1 VYERRIEIRW
11 ADLDASRNVNN
22 AVYLSYL
29 EEVRT
34 AWVEHA
40 VGDSA
45 TVWDYV
51 LARVEIDYKRE
62 LTLADAAVVASCE
75 LGDVGNSS
83 VRTKERVVTEAGEV
97 AAEAE
102 AVIVARDPETGRSRP
117 ITDAERAGFAR

>member
-11 ADLDASRNVNN
+11 ADLDASRHVNN

-34 AWVEHA
+34 AWVERA
-40 VGDSA
+40 VGDLA
-45 TVWDYV
+45 NVWDYV

-62 LTLADAAVVASCE
+62 LTLADVAVVASCE
-75 LGDVGNSS
+75 LSRLGTSS

-102 AVIVARDPETGRSRP
+102 AVIVARDAETGRSRP
-117 ITDAERAGFAR
+117 ITDAERAGFSR

>member
-11 ADLDASRNVNN
+11 ADLDASRHVNN

-34 AWVEHA
+34 AWLERA
-40 VGDSA
+40 VGDA
-45 TVWDYV
+45 ANVWDYV
-51 LARVEIDYKRE
+51 LARVAIDYKRE
-62 LTLADAAVVASCE
+62 LTLADVAVVASCE
-75 LGDVGNSS
+75 LGGVGNSS
-83 VRTKERVVTEAGEV
+83 VRTKERIVTEAGNL

-117 ITDAERAGFAR
+117 ITEVERAGFAK